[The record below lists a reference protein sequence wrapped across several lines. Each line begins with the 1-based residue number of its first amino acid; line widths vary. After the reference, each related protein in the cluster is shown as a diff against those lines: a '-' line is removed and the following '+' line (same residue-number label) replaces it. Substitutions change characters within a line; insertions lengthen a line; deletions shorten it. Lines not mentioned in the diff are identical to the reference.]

1 MLCYNLDV
9 MKKKVKYYSKLFKKC
24 LKKNGF
30 KDYKE
35 KSFKYAKKL
44 DEMYKSKKLKE
55 HNIYPRIDM
64 YKIYAVILM

>member
-1 MLCYNLDV
+1 ML
-9 MKKKVKYYSKLFKKC
+9 SKRKLSIIQNYLKKC

-55 HNIYPRIDM
+55 HNIYPTMDM